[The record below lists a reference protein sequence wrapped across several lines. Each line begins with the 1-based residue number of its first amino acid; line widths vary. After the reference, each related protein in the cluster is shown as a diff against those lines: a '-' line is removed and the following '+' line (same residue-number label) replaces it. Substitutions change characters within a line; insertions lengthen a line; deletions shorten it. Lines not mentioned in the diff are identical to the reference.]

1 MFAAA
6 FESKPTSFGTS
17 LFPRAIP
24 TMAVMC
30 VSVPNTCMDSPK
42 LEPTKEYVTN
52 EELINEPK
60 HKARKSARLTAQRY
74 VTDVDVYY
82 RYFTAVTT
90 MISSGGWIYM

>member
-6 FESKPTSFGTS
+6 FESKPTSLGTS

-30 VSVPNTCMDSPK
+30 VSVPNTCMESPK
-42 LEPTKEYVTN
+42 LEPTKYVTN
-52 EELINEPK
+52 EELNTESK
-60 HKARKSARLTAQRY
+60 HKARKTARLTAPRY
-74 VTDVDVYY
+74 VTDVSVYY

-90 MISSGGWIYM
+90 MISSGG

>member
-6 FESKPTSFGTS
+6 FESKPTSLGTS

-30 VSVPNTCMDSPK
+30 VSVPNTCMESPK

-52 EELINEPK
+52 DELITESK
-60 HKARKSARLTAQRY
+60 HKARKTARLTAPRY
-74 VTDVDVYY
+74 VTDESVYY

-90 MISSGGWIYM
+90 MISSGG